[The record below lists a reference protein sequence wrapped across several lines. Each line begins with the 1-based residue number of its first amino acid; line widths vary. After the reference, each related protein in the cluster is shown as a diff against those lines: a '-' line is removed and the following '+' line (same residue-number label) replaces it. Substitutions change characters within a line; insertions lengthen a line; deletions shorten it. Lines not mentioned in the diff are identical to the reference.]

1 MKQVTRFVS
10 GGLFAGCLALGLMS
24 GLTLTAIS
32 AMAAGD
38 TAAPAPPAVRQL
50 GAGTLEDRVTVFS
63 RSLSL
68 DAGQQASLRRILI
81 EQRDAVRRIWSD
93 RALLPAERAP
103 ATRAANERTGDQ
115 IRAMLND
122 EQKKKYNPPKPST
135 PHEAGDKRSVE
146 QWLDATRSKQE

>member
-1 MKQVTRFVS
+1 MTDWR
-10 GGLFAGCLALGLMS
+10 LAVKHELILSLGLVI
-24 GLTLTAIS
+24 GFYQLATA
-32 AMAAGD
+32 AEP
-38 TAAPAPPAVRQL
+38 AAPAPPAARQL

-63 RSLSL
+63 RSLNL
-68 DAGQQASLRRILI
+68 DPGQQASLRRILI
-81 EQRDAVRRIWSD
+81 EQRDTVRRIWSNK
-93 RALLPAERAP
+93 AMLPAERAP

-122 EQKKKYNPPKPST
+122 EQKKNYNPPKPST